1 MKNDNLTF
9 ALRTYSDKYFFFHFV
24 VETVDLTINVK
35 SVKDILVHRTNVM
48 KDLIKEFKDKE
59 ILNYNL
65 NVRVIASNGALEKGE
80 GIGVTR
86 EILSLFWQSFF
97 TSLAVGAKE
106 KVPSIRHDFQ
116 KKLLVSHCTGFVVWV
131 H

>member
-1 MKNDNLTF
+1 
-9 ALRTYSDKYFFFHFV
+9 
-24 VETVDLTINVK
+24 
-35 SVKDILVHRTNVM
+35 M

-65 NVRVIASNGALEKGE
+65 NVRLIASNGALEKGE

-86 EILSLFWQSFF
+86 EVLSLFQQSFF
-97 TSLAVGAKE
+97 TSLAVGVKE

-116 KKLLVSHCTGFVVWV
+116 NNDWEAIARVFSTLAQSIFHLIYQWHL
-131 H
+131 